1 MKSEFRMRNGEG
13 RRRRNGAGGETFS
26 GQRSTFNVQR
36 GKERMRLMAPSS
48 GAVVGGGKI
57 GWLIFDLTKGSAYI
71 PLSVL

>member
-1 MKSEFRMRNGEG
+1 MKSEFRIRNGEG

-26 GQRSTFNVQR
+26 VQRSTFNVQR

-48 GAVVGGGKI
+48 GAEGGGKI